1 MKPINK
7 MNDYFISSFDIGEDK
22 HGIGIFSPEENGGE
36 RDMTLVFNSIK
47 RFINPNDQD
56 DFPPLFCQEEDI
68 ELTRGCLYW
77 LASRASKFFCV
88 VVIFVGLTVSASKSS
103 Q

>member
-1 MKPINK
+1 MIILFLLF
-7 MNDYFISSFDIGEDK
+7 YIGEDK
-22 HGIGIFSPEENGGE
+22 HGIEIFSPEENSE
-36 RDMTLVFNSIK
+36 RDMTAVFNSIK

-77 LASRASKFFCV
+77 LASRASKFCV
-88 VVIFVGLTVSASKSS
+88 VGIFS
-103 Q
+103 